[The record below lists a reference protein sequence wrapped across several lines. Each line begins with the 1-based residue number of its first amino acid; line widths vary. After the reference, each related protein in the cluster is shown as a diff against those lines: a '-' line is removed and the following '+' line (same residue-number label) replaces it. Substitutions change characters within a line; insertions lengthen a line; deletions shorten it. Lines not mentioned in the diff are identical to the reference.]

1 MRIVAAADGERRRI
15 ERDLHDGAQQRLVAL
30 RVKLDLLTEAVAR
43 DPEAAREQIGAL
55 EADVDATIDEVRSFA
70 RAVYPPLL
78 AERGLAEALRAAA
91 RRAPIQATI
100 VARNVRRHRLEVES
114 TVYFAC
120 VEALQNASKH
130 ANATSARISLS
141 DNHRLRFEV
150 HDNGDGFNTRDAS
163 GGAGLTNLRDRLAA
177 VGGTLEVRSA
187 PGKGTTVIGVV
198 PNR

>member
-30 RVKLDLLTEAVAR
+30 RVKLDLLTDALTR
-43 DPEAAREQIGAL
+43 DPEAARQQIRAL
-55 EADVDATIDEVRSFA
+55 
-70 RAVYPPLL
+70 
-78 AERGLAEALRAAA
+78 EALRAAA

-150 HDNGDGFNTRDAS
+150 HDNGDGFDIRDAS

-177 VGGTLEVRSA
+177 IGGTIEVRSA
-187 PGKGTTVIGVV
+187 PGEGTTVIGVV
-198 PNR
+198 PNQ